1 MGQVQSSK
9 DLIKSQQ
16 VSHLIHL
23 EGGGRSDVPLSRF
36 TTLRVG
42 GKAAAFLRAKT
53 TAELVEAIKQAKKKG
68 APYLVIGSG
77 SNLLISDEGFPGLV
91 IKNKI
96 TGIRQDG
103 RILIVKGGTSLQEL
117 VDFTI
122 QQGLGGMQ
130 KLTGI
135 PGTVGG
141 AIFGNAG
148 AYGQTISDYLQR
160 VACLNPH
167 TLQLTSLSQKR
178 CGFEYRDSN
187 FKTNHLVILEVYL
200 KLPSADAK
208 ILADEAQQVLKLR
221 QAKYPPQIK
230 CPGSFFKNVLVEKIP
245 PQIRSLIPKNRD
257 TYGKVPAWY
266 FLEEVG
272 AKGQRLGNIKIADFH
287 ANLFI
292 NLGRGKAKDFWQLAK
307 TYSDKVKEKFGI
319 TLEPEVQLIN
329 LPPLE

>member
-1 MGQVQSSK
+1 MDK
-9 DLIKSQQ
+9 IKFSI
-16 VSHLIHL
+16 S
-23 EGGGRSDVPLSRF
+23 LSNF
-36 TTLRVG
+36 TTLKIG
-42 GKAAAFLRAKT
+42 GPAKAFLGTKT
-53 TAELVEAIKQAKKKG
+53 AAELIGAITWAKEKNL
-68 APYLVIGSG
+68 PYLVMGGG
-77 SNLLISDEGFPGLV
+77 SNLLVSDKGFPGLV
-91 IKNKI
+91 IKNAM
-96 TGIRQDG
+96 TGIKTEGQT
-103 RILIVKGGTSLQEL
+103 LTVKSGTSLQEL

-122 QQGLGGMQ
+122 HHGLGGVQ

-148 AYGQTISDYLQR
+148 AYGQTISNHLQR

-167 TLQLTSLSQKR
+167 TLQLTSLSQKG
-178 CGFEYRDSN
+178 CGFDYRDSN
-187 FKTNHLVILEVYL
+187 FKINHLVILEVHL
-200 KLPSADAK
+200 KLPSADSK
-208 ILADEAQQVLKLR
+208 ILADEAQEVLKLR
-221 QAKYPPQIK
+221 QAKYPPQTK

-245 PQIRSLIPKNRD
+245 PKIRSLIPKNRD

-266 FLEEVG
+266 FLEEVE
-272 AKGQRLGNIKIADFH
+272 AKGQRLGNIKIANFH

-329 LPPLE
+329 LPPL